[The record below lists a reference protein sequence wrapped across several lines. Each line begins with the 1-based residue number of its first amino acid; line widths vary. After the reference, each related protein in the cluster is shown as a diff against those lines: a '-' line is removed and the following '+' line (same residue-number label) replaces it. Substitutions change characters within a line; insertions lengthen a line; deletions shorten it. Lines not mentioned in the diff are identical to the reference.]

1 METHKMTSRYDTTLA
16 VFSRTACIVLAL
28 LLESC
33 APQPA
38 SVPFLLRGEF
48 MRLEPIPTQQKYNCN
63 TPQGIPIVQID
74 ETSVYPEKKIQPG
87 TMISFRLFYYLCSP
101 SPEFT
106 LKARVRRE
114 VSLSGKAILFDEQ
127 DYDLK
132 PGTWAIGV
140 LATLPPA
147 AESGEYVLNTTV
159 LYQDSAYKNQTA
171 KSRAVFYVEKLPSKR

>member
-1 METHKMTSRYDTTLA
+1 MEALEMTSRCDTTLA

-33 APQPA
+33 VPQPA

-87 TMISFRLFYYLCSP
+87 TMVSFRLFYHLCSP

-106 LKARVRRE
+106 LKAQVTRE
-114 VSLSGKAILFDEQ
+114 ISLSGKAILFDVQ

-132 PGTWAIGV
+132 PGTWAIGTIV
-140 LATLPPA
+140 TLPPA
-147 AESGEYVLNTTV
+147 AENGEYVLTTTV
-159 LYQDSAYKNQTA
+159 SYQNPAYKNQTE
-171 KSRAVFYVEKLPSKR
+171 KRRNVFYVEKLPSKR